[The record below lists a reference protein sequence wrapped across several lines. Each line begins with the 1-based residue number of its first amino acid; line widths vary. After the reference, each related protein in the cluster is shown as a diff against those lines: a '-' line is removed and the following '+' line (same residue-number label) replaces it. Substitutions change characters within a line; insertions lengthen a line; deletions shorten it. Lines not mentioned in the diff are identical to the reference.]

1 MEQEQQPT
9 MRCFATGKGFF
20 VRLPITEEMEAKEC
34 DSDVE
39 AAE

>member
-1 MEQEQQPT
+1 MEQDQQQT

-20 VRLPITEEMEAKEC
+20 VRLPVSEDIDAKEC
-34 DSDVE
+34 ESDVE